1 MIKTKNVN
9 ILLNQLSTLADKKLP
24 IALNMAIAENIL
36 ILKSKSELI
45 QENIRKL
52 CERYSERDKNGK
64 IVTERTQ
71 DGERYK
77 LIKEKIPEFNQEYSD
92 LMELEMDVDFKKV
105 SPELIEKAD
114 ADRYDPL
121 TPGDLICLNFM
132 IEK

>member
-1 MIKTKNVN
+1 MIKSKNVN

-52 CERYSERDKNGK
+52 CERYCERDKNGK
-64 IVTERTQ
+64 IVTEKST

-77 LIKEKIPEFNQEYSD
+77 LVKDKIPEFNQEYSD
-92 LMELEMDVDFKKV
+92 LMELEMDINFKKV

-114 ADRYDPL
+114 NDRYDPL
-121 TPGDLICLNFM
+121 TPGDLICLDVM